1 VSIDS
6 HGPLPDARSSV
17 RHLRCTGCGAEQPL
31 DVRYKCPACGAI
43 LDVVYQDDPARV
55 RSAIAGAPRHSLWDF
70 AELLP
75 ITTSLPPATLGE
87 GWTPLLAAERSAAW
101 AGIPDLWLKL
111 ESSNPTGSF
120 KDRPVSV
127 AVHKA
132 REWGVEGV
140 ITASSGNAGAAVA
153 AFAARAGVPAI
164 VLVPADLTPGKAGQI
179 ALHGPRLLPIQGH
192 FSRAYELASAWA
204 QATGWYNVTSTLLS
218 AFPTEGNKTVA
229 YEIVS
234 QLGRAPDWTLIPV
247 SSGPLLVGA
256 WKGFVELAAA
266 GLIDRLPRMV
276 AVQAAGCAPIA
287 RAFDRGDTEVTAWAE
302 PVTVA
307 RGIRDPLQGYADDG
321 SLTLRRV
328 RESAGA
334 VIAVDD
340 ASILEAGT
348 LLARQEGIAAEPTG
362 AVAVAG
368 LMAMIADGRIAHD
381 ETAVCLV
388 TGHGLK
394 DLEPYSRD
402 RVPWTPIPP
411 NLDAMRRR
419 LDATLQEGEP

>member
-1 VSIDS
+1 MSADPAESPHRV
-6 HGPLPDARSSV
+6 RSSLL
-17 RHLRCTGCGAEQPL
+17 HLRCTGCAKEHAL
-31 DVRYKCPACGAI
+31 SERYKCPACGAI
-43 LDVVYQDDPARV
+43 LDAVY
-55 RSAIAGAPRHSLWDF
+55 RHEPTIVQSVLAKASRRSLWDF

-75 ITTSLPPATLGE
+75 GTTDLPPATLGE
-87 GWTPLLAAERSAAW
+87 GWTPLLAAERSQAW
-101 AGIPDLWLKL
+101 AGITDLWLKL

-132 REWGVEGV
+132 REWGVDGV

-153 AFAARAGVPAI
+153 AFAARAGLPAI
-164 VLVPADLTPGKAGQI
+164 VLVPADLSQGKANQI
-179 ALHGPRLLPIQGH
+179 ALHGPRLIPVEGH

-218 AFPTEGNKTVA
+218 AYPTEGNKTVA
-229 YEIVS
+229 YEIVA
-234 QLGRAPDWTLIPV
+234 QLGRVPDWVLIPV
-247 SSGPLLVGA
+247 SSGPLLVGS
-256 WKGFVELAAA
+256 WKGFTELAAA
-266 GLIDRLPRMV
+266 GVIDRLPRMV

-287 RAFDRGDTEVTAWAE
+287 RAFDRGDADVVAWDE

-307 RGIRDPLQGYADDG
+307 GGIRDPLQGYADDG

-328 RESAGA
+328 RDSAGA

-340 ASILEAGT
+340 TRILEAGG
-348 LLARQEGIAAEPTG
+348 LLARHEGVAAEPTG

-368 LMAMIADGRIAHD
+368 AMAMLFDGRISRD
-381 ETAVCLV
+381 ETVVCLV

-394 DLEPYSRD
+394 DLEPYSRE
-402 RVPWTPIPP
+402 RAPWAPIPAE
-411 NLDAMRRR
+411 LEAMHRRINAYP
-419 LDATLQEGEP
+419 LEGGR